1 MTVTFWNLGF
11 LGGCQSEGRG
21 WGPTWRGDPPPHPP
35 TGSVLSQV
43 MMVVVMAG
51 ARWGSHVPGTALN
64 ASRRLAPLALERKVM
79 YLRFPV
85 PGGN

>member
-1 MTVTFWNLGF
+1 MGTDLV
-11 LGGCQSEGRG
+11 
-21 WGPTWRGDPPPHPP
+21 WRPSPPP
-35 TGSVLSQV
+35 TGSILSQV
-43 MMVVVMAG
+43 TMVVVMAG

-64 ASRRLAPLALERKVM
+64 ASRRLAPPVLERKVM